1 VVLHPARPR
10 SRQRLE
16 LWLALLLAAAA
27 DQAPSAAVLVARG
40 ERDFGV
46 ELRLVPPDGATA
58 RRELER
64 LAELREAWRQRCW
77 PVPPETGWALVE
89 KGADQA
95 IETWEG
101 TERSRGERQE
111 PEQALCFG
119 TELSGS
125 ALLASGEVAAQAEI
139 LLGPLREQLP

>member
-1 VVLHPARPR
+1 
-10 SRQRLE
+10 
-16 LWLALLLAAAA
+16 
-27 DQAPSAAVLVARG
+27 
-40 ERDFGV
+40 
-46 ELRLVPPDGATA
+46 
-58 RRELER
+58 
-64 LAELREAWRQRCW
+64 
-77 PVPPETGWALVE
+77 VE
-89 KGADQA
+89 KGTNQA

-119 TELSGS
+119 VELSGS